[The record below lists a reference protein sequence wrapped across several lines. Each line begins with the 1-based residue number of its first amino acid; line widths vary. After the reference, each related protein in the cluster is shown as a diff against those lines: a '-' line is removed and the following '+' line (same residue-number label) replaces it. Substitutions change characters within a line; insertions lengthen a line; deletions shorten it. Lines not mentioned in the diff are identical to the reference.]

1 MTTNH
6 TAGPWFFDPTHKSEI
21 NGTGVDV
28 GQIIT
33 TDAMVRICDSVE
45 ERNAP
50 VIVAAP
56 DMLDALVRIVA
67 LCEATNMPSA
77 LGADISHIARQALV
91 KALPT
96 KETA

>member
-6 TAGPWFFDPTHKSEI
+6 TAGPWFFDPTRNSEI

-56 DMLDALVRIVA
+56 DMVDALVRIVA

-96 KETA
+96 KEKA